1 MKFKVGI
8 LHLEEGIS
16 QDYIDIVLPILHD
29 QPNILIQLL

>member
-8 LHLEEGIS
+8 LHLF
-16 QDYIDIVLPILHD
+16 YIVLPILHD